1 VAGEI
6 KLQCKLYAPD
16 VQEAAGDMPPKWSG
30 GLVNNA
36 PTINDRRKASVPD
49 DGTFNTKV
57 AIPSNAGF
65 SPMIDASFVSKS
77 EHNAAMIKQLHYDNL
92 KKAFGKWNDALDYA
106 FETVDGV
113 VAKRFKDAVA
123 SKQDNWAIAVAQKT
137 LRITGDKVRGR
148 GISPIAAYLLVGD
161 PRAMSMLRPSDEW
174 LNGTAYDIARTGERP
189 ALKAAVQMGLV
200 QTGLAII
207 SSDFD
212 SAIIT
217 AQNAVLVTLLNGLKD
232 TTKCDAFATPYNPT
246 KSYIAWVK
254 DVDTGKFYLHL
265 QVYLTT
271 AP

>member
-1 VAGEI
+1 MPGSIE
-6 KLQCKLYAPD
+6 LQCKLYAPD
-16 VQEAAGDMPPKWSG
+16 VQEAAADMPPKWSG

-36 PTINDRRKASVPD
+36 PTINDRRKQSVPD

-77 EHNAAMIKQLHYDNL
+77 ERNATMIKQVHYDNL

-106 FETVDGV
+106 FETVNSV
-113 VAKRFKDAVA
+113 EAKRFKDAVLA
-123 SKQDNWAIAVAQKT
+123 KQDNWAVAVALKT

-148 GISPIAAYLLVGD
+148 GVAPIAAYLLVGD

-174 LNGTAYDIARTGERP
+174 LDGAEYNIARDGERP
-189 ALKAAVQMGLV
+189 ALKSAVQLGLI

-212 SAIIT
+212 GAIIT
-217 AQNAVLVTLLNGLKD
+217 AQNAILVTLLNGLRDAAKA
-232 TTKCDAFATPYNPT
+232 DAFATPYDPA

-254 DVDTGKFYLHL
+254 DVNTGKFYLHL
-265 QVYLTT
+265 QVYKT
-271 AP
+271 